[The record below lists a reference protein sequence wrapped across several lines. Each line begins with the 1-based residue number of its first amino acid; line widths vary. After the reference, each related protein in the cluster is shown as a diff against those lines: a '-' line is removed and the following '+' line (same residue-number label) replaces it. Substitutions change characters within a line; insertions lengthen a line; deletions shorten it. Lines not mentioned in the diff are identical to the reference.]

1 MPIDMN
7 TSTTPHVAELLELFA
22 RSPVQRTLGTTLDYG
37 PDDEAIVRFPGDAA
51 FDNALGITHGGII
64 ATLMDTAGWFAA
76 AACCDT
82 WLLTADLH
90 VQLVAPA
97 SAGPLVAEGRV
108 THMGNRIATA
118 RMSVTAG
125 DGTVVA
131 LGQGTFAVGSK
142 KRS

>member
-1 MPIDMN
+1 MN
-7 TSTTPHVAELLELFA
+7 TTTPRIAELLVLFA
-22 RSPVQRTLGTTLDYG
+22 RSPVQGTLGTTLDYG
-37 PDDEAIVRFPGDAA
+37 PDGEAIVRFPGNAA
-51 FDNALGITHGGII
+51 FDNALGITHGGIV

-76 AACCDT
+76 AACCDM

-108 THMGNRIATA
+108 THMGSRIATA